1 MINANDSVKLTGSV
15 ASTGTGSFTVSVS
28 EFFVDGA
35 WHKLETP
42 RELEINTSDY
52 TNDFTSLELKYIKE
66 KAEADS
72 KSSTLCEDDLEIVN
86 SIVKKFSSAATDV

>member
-35 WHKLETP
+35 WHE
-42 RELEINTSDY
+42 
-52 TNDFTSLELKYIKE
+52 
-66 KAEADS
+66 
-72 KSSTLCEDDLEIVN
+72 
-86 SIVKKFSSAATDV
+86 